1 MITNFD
7 SYTTINIWVSGM
19 IFNVNAISFSLI
31 LKDKMDEHKTLK
43 LSMSTN
49 LLIVAAFILSLQL
62 LFGEFAFLWVIF
74 SLKMLKNIRL
84 AMLNNTCILLIYS

>member
-1 MITNFD
+1 
-7 SYTTINIWVSGM
+7 M
-19 IFNVNAISFSLI
+19 IFNVNAISFS

-62 LFGEFAFLWVIF
+62 LFSEFAFL
-74 SLKMLKNIRL
+74 
-84 AMLNNTCILLIYS
+84 